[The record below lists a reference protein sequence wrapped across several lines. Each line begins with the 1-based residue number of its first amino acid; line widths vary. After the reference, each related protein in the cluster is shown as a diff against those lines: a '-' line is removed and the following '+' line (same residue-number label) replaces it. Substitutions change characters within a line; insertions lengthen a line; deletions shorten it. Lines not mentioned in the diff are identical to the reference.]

1 MNTYHLEVLGSQ
13 WPTRQVNADCWFE
26 SESQPNMIKF
36 YRNGEVVSVY
46 PSDKTIITEI
56 EYNTNEI

>member
-13 WPTRQVNADCWFE
+13 RPTRQVNADCWFE
-26 SESQPNMIKF
+26 SEPNMIKF